1 MRFEHQCGELVYLK
15 TDPEQNPMMVTGILI
30 RPSNVILY
38 MLALGSNES
47 SHFECEVSKDKN
59 YTSF

>member
-1 MRFEHQCGELVYLK
+1 MKYTYECGDFVYLK
-15 TDPEQNPMMVTGILI
+15 SDPEQNPRIVTGILI
-30 RPSNVILY
+30 RPNVVLY

-47 SHFECEVSKDKN
+47 SHFECEISQEKN

>member
-1 MRFEHQCGELVYLK
+1 MKFTYKCGDFVYLK
-15 TDPEQNPMMVTGILI
+15 TDPEQNPRIVTGILI
-30 RPSNVILY
+30 RPNVVLY

-47 SHFECEVSKDKN
+47 SHFECEISQEKN